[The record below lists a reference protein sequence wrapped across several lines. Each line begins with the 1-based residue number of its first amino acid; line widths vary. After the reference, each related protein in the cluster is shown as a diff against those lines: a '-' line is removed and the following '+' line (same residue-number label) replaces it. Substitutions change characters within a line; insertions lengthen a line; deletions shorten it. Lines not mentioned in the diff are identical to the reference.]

1 MPSGAIDIED
11 AARELTDGAGYVLFE
26 RFFDAAW
33 VAETRALLWRLA
45 EDDEAVPPSAE
56 AEERAD
62 VDSILQMRAPVAT
75 QKRVWN
81 LIERGAAFRA
91 MAEEPRTLA
100 ILEDILGHDFVLTS
114 IQGSVNLPGA
124 PKQDPHVDYPFWD
137 LYDPAR
143 FPRGFNASFHMQVE
157 TVVML
162 DDFTEENGATAL
174 VPGSHKR
181 CVWPDADEFER
192 NHIQV
197 CGPAGSL
204 IMFIAPIWHAG
215 RENRSDAPRSALL
228 SGYHCKFIRQIED
241 FQRCVS
247 PATLALCSER
257 LRYLLGI
264 DQPFPALPESNRRP
278 VPVSR
283 KDRAMG
289 GALPPYAVEV
299 ETGR

>member
-1 MPSGAIDIED
+1 MPNGTIDVEG

-26 RFFDAAW
+26 RFFDDDV
-33 VAETRALLWRLA
+33 VAEARTLLWRLA
-45 EDDEAVPPSAE
+45 EEEAGVAAVGDAE
-56 AEERAD
+56 S
-62 VDSILQMRAPVAT
+62 VLPMRAPVET

-81 LIERGAAFRA
+81 LIEKSAVFRA
-91 MAEEPRTLA
+91 MAEEPRMLA
-100 ILEDILGHDFVLTS
+100 ILEPILGHDFVLTA

-124 PKQDPHVDYPFWD
+124 PQQDPHVDYPFWD
-137 LYDPAR
+137 LYDPTR

-162 DDFTEENGATAL
+162 DDFTSENGATAL

-181 CVWPDADEFER
+181 CIWPDADEFER
-192 NHIQV
+192 SHIQA

-204 IMFIAPIWHAG
+204 IMFIAPTWHAG
-215 RENRSDAPRSALL
+215 RENRSQGPRSALL
-228 SGYHCKFIRQIED
+228 SGYHCKFIRQLED
-241 FQRCVS
+241 FRRCVS
-247 PATLALCSER
+247 PATLAQCSER

-264 DQPFPALPESNRRP
+264 DQPYPALPESNRRP

-283 KDRAMG
+283 KDRTME

-299 ETGR
+299 ETRR